1 MGKNKKLIL
10 GLMVGL
16 LITLLVFISGC
27 AGLIPEGT
35 EEGGFDWT
43 WIVFL
48 VAIFAVFYFL
58 LIRPQQK
65 KQKEHEHLIED
76 LQKGDNVITAG
87 GIFGRIESIND
98 DNVVIKVESGAT
110 IRVARSSVATKRFK

>member
-27 AGLIPEGT
+27 ALAG
-35 EEGGFDWT
+35 EEGAAGFDWT

-48 VAIFAVFYFL
+48 VAIFGVFYFL

-65 KQKEHEHLIED
+65 KQKEHEHLVED
-76 LQKGDNVITAG
+76 LQKGDKVITAG
-87 GIFGRIESIND
+87 GIFGRIESISD